1 LLSLAA
7 THIAP
12 GIESLSLDTL
22 VQVLDAL
29 PVPAFVVEQHM
40 LYCNRQIESLT
51 GYDRTDLSS
60 YNSFFILLFGNWADR
75 ARYMFET
82 DLDSGFPDPRD
93 YSIICSDGSAKVVK
107 MFGSISQRVICTMQD
122 ITEQKL
128 TQRALRESEERY
140 RFLSGL
146 TSDYVYCC
154 TRQGNDP
161 FRIQWLGGAIEEI
174 TGFSDQ
180 EIYESGCWLPLV
192 HREDRAR
199 VAAAKMSLKAG
210 ESRTDEFRIVCK
222 DGRVCWI
229 REFSRCEAGEVEG
242 ELRLHGASQ
251 NITDSK
257 KSEIALQNRDEI
269 FRLFLEYCPAYLM
282 FKDENHRILRLS
294 RNFET
299 LLGKPLSELE
309 GKTPAEIFP
318 PKLAA
323 KVMKDDQKVL
333 TDGGLIQVE
342 EKLHDRY
349 YSSIK
354 FSIPQKNKPPRIVTM
369 RTDITEHKE
378 AQEAL
383 SRMNEMLDRLVAER
397 TSELERAIREQESFS
412 YSVSHDLRAP
422 LRHINCFS
430 AIVLE
435 DYSECLPEDG
445 RQYLNRI
452 CEATKRLGELIDD
465 LLKLSQLS
473 RVPLNRV
480 PVNISAVAAKIGT
493 MFKEMEPRRRVA
505 FEVMPGLIA
514 SCDKGLVRQLLE
526 NLIGNAW
533 KYTSNVAEPRI
544 VFGMK
549 PSRQGAVYFVKDNG
563 AGFSMNYK
571 DKLFL
576 PFQRLHGAEY
586 EGNGI
591 GLATVQR
598 IVQRHGGN
606 IWAEGAEG
614 EGATFY
620 FTLPIQKTS
629 TQSSLDL

>member
-7 THIAP
+7 TNIAP

-22 VQVLDAL
+22 LQVLDAL
-29 PVPAFVVEQHM
+29 PVCAFVVDRQA
-40 LYCNRQIESLT
+40 LYCNSATETLT
-51 GYDRTDLSS
+51 GYHRSRLGSVG
-60 YNSFFILLFGNWADR
+60 SFFGTLFTTWADR
-75 ARYMFET
+75 ARYIFES
-82 DLDSGFPDPRD
+82 DCDAGFPDPRD
-93 YSIICSDGSAKVVK
+93 YTITCSDGTLKVVK
-107 MFGSISQRVICTMQD
+107 ITGSVSERFICTMQD

-128 TQRALRESEERY
+128 TQKALRESEERY
-140 RFLSGL
+140 RCLSGL

-154 TRQGNDP
+154 TRREDEQ
-161 FRIQWLGGAIEEI
+161 FRVQWLGGAIEEI
-174 TGFSDQ
+174 TGYSDQ
-180 EIYESGCWLPLV
+180 EIYNFGCWLPLV
-192 HREDRAR
+192 HREDRKR
-199 VAAAKMSLKAG
+199 LAAEKMTLKAG
-210 ESRTDEFRIVCK
+210 DSRTSEFRIVCK
-222 DGRVCWI
+222 DGKICWI
-229 REFSRCEAGEVEG
+229 REFSRCEAGDTQG
-242 ELRLHGASQ
+242 ELRLLGASQ
-251 NITDSK
+251 NITQSK
-257 KSEIALQNRDEI
+257 QAEIALQNRDEI
-269 FRLFLEYCPAYLM
+269 FRLFLEYSPAYLM

-323 KVMKDDQKVL
+323 RIVNDDRHVL
-333 TDGGLIQVE
+333 NEGGLIQVE

-354 FSIPQKNKPPRIVTM
+354 FSIPQQNKPPRIVTM
-369 RTDITEHKE
+369 RTDITEHKQAE
-378 AQEAL
+378 EAL

-397 TSELERAIREQESFS
+397 TAELEQAIREQESFS

-435 DYSECLPEDG
+435 DYSEYLPVEG

-452 CEATKRLGELIDD
+452 CEATKRLGGLIDD

-473 RVPLNRV
+473 RVPLNRG
-480 PVNISAVAAKIGT
+480 PVNVSAIAAKAGM
-493 MFKEMEPRRRVA
+493 MFRELEPERGVV

-514 SCDKGLVRQLLE
+514 SCDQGLVRQLLE

-533 KYTSNVAEPRI
+533 KYTARVAEPRI
-544 VFGMK
+544 AFGMK
-549 PSRQGAVYFVKDNG
+549 PSRQGPVYFVKDNG
-563 AGFSMNYK
+563 SGFSMNYK
-571 DKLFL
+571 DKLFI
-576 PFQRLHGAEY
+576 PFQRLHGADY

-598 IVQRHGGN
+598 IVQRHGGH

-614 EGATFY
+614 EGATFF
-620 FTLPIQKTS
+620 FTLPVQSSS